1 MCRIL
6 GCVSAEPIS
15 IEHELLHAENP
26 LIQQS
31 EDHDSGWGMAVYR
44 QADSEQPELVR
55 FPEAA
60 YATASSSARRRC
72 AGASSTPTCG
82 ARRSAG

>member
-26 LIQQS
+26 LIHQS

-44 QADSEQPELVR
+44 QADGEQPELVR

-60 YATASSSARRRC
+60 YARRRVPGARRRC
-72 AGASSTPTCG
+72 AGASSTPT
-82 ARRSAG
+82 

>member
-26 LIQQS
+26 LRAGMPREEFQWPLLARS
-31 EDHDSGWGMAVYR
+31 FAWSRCVPDEVAKSVTSG
-44 QADSEQPELVR
+44 
-55 FPEAA
+55 
-60 YATASSSARRRC
+60 
-72 AGASSTPTCG
+72 
-82 ARRSAG
+82 

>member
-15 IEHELLHAENP
+15 IENELLHAGNP
-26 LIQQS
+26 LIRQS

-44 QADSEQPELVR
+44 RSDSGQPDLVR

-60 YATASSSARRRC
+60 YSDGEFQRATDRKSVV
-72 AGASSTPTCG
+72 
-82 ARRSAG
+82 

>member
-1 MCRIL
+1 MTCGMCRIL

-15 IEHELLHAENP
+15 IEHELLHADNP

-44 QADSEQPELVR
+44 QADGEQPELRAVPGGR
-55 FPEAA
+55 LQ
-60 YATASSSARRRC
+60 RR
-72 AGASSTPTCG
+72 
-82 ARRSAG
+82 